1 MSDYISPRKPKPS
14 EDYHE
19 LINSYKELHKE
30 KGKFKGI
37 SLVPLVPTISKL
49 IKENECKTLLD
60 YGCGKAFPYIKEEC
74 QDIGLRKPIQEY
86 CNLESFDLYLI
97 VSRGTTAPQSTAFLL
112 ISRAFDHINSLFT
125 SNRPLRIIFRRLM
138 TLGVYINTRVRVSH
152 VVRWTESLSRHSESL
167 QN

>member
-74 QDIGLRKPIQEY
+74 QDI
-86 CNLESFDLYLI
+86 
-97 VSRGTTAPQSTAFLL
+97 
-112 ISRAFDHINSLFT
+112 
-125 SNRPLRIIFRRLM
+125 
-138 TLGVYINTRVRVSH
+138 
-152 VVRWTESLSRHSESL
+152 
-167 QN
+167 